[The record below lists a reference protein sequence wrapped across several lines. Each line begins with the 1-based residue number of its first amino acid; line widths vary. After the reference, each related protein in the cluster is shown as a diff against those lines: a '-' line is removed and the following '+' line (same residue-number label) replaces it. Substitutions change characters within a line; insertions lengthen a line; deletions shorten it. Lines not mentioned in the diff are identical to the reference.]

1 MLDGLPGVLR
11 SVHDVEELQTVQQT
25 AIRGVGVEIVDENS
39 VLQLETHRLHRV
51 VDDGNFAKISAE
63 NFQVFDVPTLV
74 EETLTAE
81 QSVGDEALL
90 RVDPVN
96 DSVAVQTGGG
106 REHDYLEQASSL
118 SEELSE
124 EGPSLLIRNLPWR
137 NI

>member
-1 MLDGLPGVLR
+1 M
-11 SVHDVEELQTVQQT
+11 
-25 AIRGVGVEIVDENS
+25 
-39 VLQLETHRLHRV
+39 
-51 VDDGNFAKISAE
+51 
-63 NFQVFDVPTLV
+63 FDVATLV
-74 EETLTAE
+74 EETVAPE
-81 QSVGDEALL
+81 ESVRDEALL
-90 RVDPVN
+90 GVDPVN